1 MTGVGHIGKRK
12 RKHNFHEQQFEGG
25 AASLPGMVMTP
36 PNGSISV
43 AATAGPQ
50 RRRPPA
56 LSMDEVANIASK
68 GFDAHTDYN
77 SAASGGWCL
86 KVDEMEVNDSVIDN
100 DSRGGDR
107 ALFGGNYGLVRG
119 VILWRMVWL
128 QGVEWPAPTPG
139 DHEVSEHKLAAWFAA
154 GPPPDHGEKEL
165 PKEEALDQ
173 LIRDKLVE
181 LGRKTEYEVKNMH
194 VHGLRDEL
202 AGFDRERRE
211 ELIKRS
217 EEIFIEERRRRN
229 SESVDRASY
238 DVVRVAIDQRKR
250 SLETYG
256 PGQQDHGDE
265 LIPNPPQS
273 RVQHVWDMM
282 TWITAQ
288 APKPMENI
296 WYESKELMVKLRRS
310 LGRAAGELSGPFP
323 KIRELVPH
331 REVTSLVNETRRC
344 S

>member
-1 MTGVGHIGKRK
+1 MSSVERQLETEVEGEWWVFLVYISTLAPWGIIQVHDAIDATRKPVRAVRDGLIVSTVLIFSSTVFAVWYVVWTAYVGELTESATMLVGVILISWHWVRVFRGWYSLYLLMGVRPAWEKFFTEMTGIGHIGKRK

-139 DHEVSEHKLAAWFAA
+139 TVVLSYVLCTSSSSS
-154 GPPPDHGEKEL
+154 
-165 PKEEALDQ
+165 
-173 LIRDKLVE
+173 I
-181 LGRKTEYEVKNMH
+181 
-194 VHGLRDEL
+194 
-202 AGFDRERRE
+202 
-211 ELIKRS
+211 
-217 EEIFIEERRRRN
+217 N
-229 SESVDRASY
+229 S
-238 DVVRVAIDQRKR
+238 
-250 SLETYG
+250 
-256 PGQQDHGDE
+256 
-265 LIPNPPQS
+265 
-273 RVQHVWDMM
+273 
-282 TWITAQ
+282 
-288 APKPMENI
+288 
-296 WYESKELMVKLRRS
+296 LMCVCVCVC
-310 LGRAAGELSGPFP
+310 
-323 KIRELVPH
+323 I
-331 REVTSLVNETRRC
+331 C
-344 S
+344 